1 MHRQLQSLQKNSF
14 EKGEKKLE
22 YVILNGQILER
33 DKAKVDIEDRG
44 YQFGDGIYEVV
55 RVYNGTFFTADE
67 HLTRLFESAAKIGM
81 TLGYTLEELKNLLA
95 SLVQRNNIKDGTIY
109 LQFSRGV
116 AARQHHYPAKDVV
129 PAFTAYTKEV
139 ERPKDKLENGVH
151 AKLVE
156 DMRWLRCDIKSLN
169 LLGNIMAKQ
178 EAAESGCFEAI
189 LHRGDTVTEGSSS
202 NMFIV
207 KGGTIKTH
215 PATNLILNG
224 ITRRVILD
232 ICKEQ
237 NIPFKEEE
245 FTVEELLAADEI
257 FLASTTSEV
266 MPIVKVVGKEFESP
280 EPGEVTKKLQAR
292 FEEKIALQCN

>member
-1 MHRQLQSLQKNSF
+1 MD
-14 EKGEKKLE
+14 

-33 DKAKVDIEDRG
+33 TEAKVDIEDRG
-44 YQFGDGIYEVV
+44 YQFGDGIYEVI
-55 RVYNGTFFTADE
+55 RVYNGKFFTADE
-67 HLTRLFESAAKIGM
+67 HLTRLFESAEKIGM
-81 TLGYTLEELKNLLA
+81 SLPYNLEELKNLLA
-95 SLVQRNNIKDGTIY
+95 SLVKRNDINEGIVY

-116 AARQHHYPAKDVV
+116 AARQHHYPDKNVE
-129 PAFTAYTKEV
+129 PALTAYTKEM
-139 ERPKDKLENGVH
+139 ERPIDKLEKGVH

-178 EAAESGCFEAI
+178 EAAEAGCFEAI

-207 KGGTIKTH
+207 KDGVIKTH

-237 NIPFKEEE
+237 NISFKEEE
-245 FTVEELLAADEI
+245 FTVQELLSADEI

-266 MPIVKVVGKEFESP
+266 MPIVKVSGKDFEVE
-280 EPGEVTKKLQAR
+280 EPGEVTKKLQAG
-292 FEEKIALQCN
+292 FEAKITQQCG

>member
-1 MHRQLQSLQKNSF
+1 MEH
-14 EKGEKKLE
+14 
-22 YVILNGQILER
+22 VILNGQILER
-33 DKAKVDIEDRG
+33 NDAKVDIEDRG
-44 YQFGDGIYEVV
+44 YQFGDGIYEVI
-55 RVYNGTFFTADE
+55 RVYNGKFFTADE
-67 HLTRLFESAAKIGM
+67 HLARLFESAEKIGM
-81 TLGYTLEELKNLLA
+81 SLGYTLEELKNLLA
-95 SLVQRNNIKDGTIY
+95 SLVQRNNINEGTIY

-116 AARQHHYPAKDVV
+116 AARQHHYPAKDVK

-139 ERPKDKLENGVH
+139 ERPKSKLRDGVQ

-178 EAAESGCFEAI
+178 EAAEADCFEAI

-207 KGGTIKTH
+207 KDGIVKTH

-232 ICKEQ
+232 ICNEQ
-237 NIPFKEEE
+237 NIKIKEEE
-245 FTVEELLAADEI
+245 FTVQELLSADEI

-266 MPIVKVVGKEFESP
+266 MPIVKVAGKDFEMNG
-280 EPGEVTKKLQAR
+280 PGMVTKKLQDG
-292 FEEKIALQCN
+292 FEEKIAQQCS

>member
-1 MHRQLQSLQKNSF
+1 MN
-14 EKGEKKLE
+14 

-33 DKAKVDIEDRG
+33 NEAKVDIEDRG
-44 YQFGDGIYEVV
+44 YQFGDGIYEVI

-67 HLTRLFESAAKIGM
+67 HLTRLFESAEKIGM
-81 TLGYTLEELKNLLA
+81 TLPCTFEELKNLLA
-95 SLVQRNNIKDGTIY
+95 SLVQRNKVNDGIIY

-116 AARQHHYPAKDVV
+116 AARQHHYPDKNVE
-129 PAFTAYTKEV
+129 PAFTAYTKEMP
-139 ERPKDKLENGVH
+139 RPKDKLENGVQ

-156 DMRWLRCDIKSLN
+156 DVRWLRCDIKSLN

-178 EAAESGCFEAI
+178 EAAEAGCFEAI
-189 LHRGDTVTEGSSS
+189 LHRGDKVTEGSSS

-207 KGGTIKTH
+207 KDGTIKTH

-237 NIPFKEEE
+237 NIPVQEEE
-245 FTVEELLAADEI
+245 FTVEELLSADEI

-266 MPIVKVVGKEFESP
+266 MPIVKVTGGEFEAG
-280 EPGEVTKKLQAR
+280 EPGEITKKLQAV
-292 FEEKIALQCN
+292 FEKKITQQCG

>member
-1 MHRQLQSLQKNSF
+1 LN
-14 EKGEKKLE
+14 

-33 DKAKVDIEDRG
+33 NEAKVDIEDRG
-44 YQFGDGIYEVV
+44 YQFGDGIYEVI
-55 RVYNGTFFTADE
+55 RVYNGKFFTGDE
-67 HLTRLFESAAKIGM
+67 HLTRLFESAEKIGM
-81 TLGYTLEELKNLLA
+81 NLPYSFEELKNLLA
-95 SLVQRNNIKDGTIY
+95 SLVQRNNVIDGIIY

-116 AARQHHYPAKDVV
+116 AARQHHYPDKNVE
-129 PAFTAYTKEV
+129 PAFTAYTKEM
-139 ERPKDKLENGVH
+139 ERPKEKLEKGVH

-156 DMRWLRCDIKSLN
+156 DVRWLRCDIKSLN

-178 EAAESGCFEAI
+178 EAAEADCFEAI

-207 KGGTIKTH
+207 KDGTIKTH

-232 ICKEQ
+232 ICQEQ
-237 NIPFKEEE
+237 NIPVKEEE
-245 FTVEELLAADEI
+245 FTIEELLSADEI

-266 MPIVKVVGKEFESP
+266 MPIVKVRGAEFEVE
-280 EPGEVTKKLQAR
+280 EPGEVTKKLQAV
-292 FEEKIALQCN
+292 FEEKIAQQCQ

>member
-1 MHRQLQSLQKNSF
+1 MD
-14 EKGEKKLE
+14 

-33 DKAKVDIEDRG
+33 NEAKVDIEDRG

-55 RVYNGTFFTADE
+55 RVYNGKFFTADE
-67 HLTRLFESAAKIGM
+67 HLTRLFESAEKIGM
-81 TLGYTLEELKNLLA
+81 SLPYNLEELKNLLA
-95 SLVQRNNIKDGTIY
+95 SLVHRNNVNDGIVY

-116 AARQHHYPAKDVV
+116 AARQHHYPDKNVEA
-129 PAFTAYTKEV
+129 AFAAYTKEV
-139 ERPKDKLENGVH
+139 ERPKDKLESGVH

-178 EAAESGCFEAI
+178 EAAEAGCFEAI

-207 KGGTIKTH
+207 KDGVLKTH

-237 NIPFKEEE
+237 SIPFKEEE
-245 FTVEELLAADEI
+245 FTVEELLSADEI

-266 MPIVKVVGKEFESP
+266 MPIVKVTGADFEV
-280 EPGEVTKKLQAR
+280 EGPGEVTRKLQTG
-292 FEEKIALQCN
+292 FEAKISEQCE